1 MGSAKSNI
9 PGAYDADLIVDNSGK
24 IHTPIL
30 FYYPE
35 FGQCDLIQDAHED
48 HTLHSHAFGLLERGL
63 PWDVKKHYLE
73 SSYEIWVQLNAAP
86 AVPEHAKHLQKENTK
101 KRVVNI
107 DPNWTILQILQTEG
121 YVVPRY
127 LEVIMVS
134 PLSKFYELFKEKYF

>member
-101 KRVVNI
+101 KRVKRPPVTRSNSTHFHFFL
-107 DPNWTILQILQTEG
+107 NQCLKVSQTH
-121 YVVPRY
+121 
-127 LEVIMVS
+127 
-134 PLSKFYELFKEKYF
+134 